1 MTRPITRWAQVA
13 TAIIGIGVAG
23 CGKSAVK
30 EEAKVAESDES
41 AAPENSAPA
50 RPAAAPALTP
60 APAPAA
66 AAAKAPAKS
75 GAEELLSMGSGSPAA
90 PAAAQNAQPGNAQG
104 GGGQT
109 QMPANYPRPGAV
121 ATGTAPGVAAAAG
134 GAANAGTGANGMP
147 ANYPQS
153 SGPGGGPG
161 QGGGGGGQTQM
172 PANYPQPGQNS
183 GPGGPGG
190 GGSNGEPG
198 MAGGPGQ
205 GAARGMAGMMGG
217 NGGGGAINN
226 TVSDFTTGIK
236 GAESFLSAVQAKDSK
251 RLAEAVA
258 LHARLESSNA
268 HKLMFEHVLDE
279 AATADDLDKLARDF
293 AGMQLVELGT
303 RKGSGEQHI
312 IVGKE
317 DETQTTTRVLIVRKE
332 KKGWK
337 VQDYGGQRIIKIPV
351 MRGQNQRGRGFGGG
365 GVGAGGGGG
374 AAGVN

>member
-104 GGGQT
+104 GG
-109 QMPANYPRPGAV
+109 
-121 ATGTAPGVAAAAG
+121 
-134 GAANAGTGANGMP
+134 
-147 ANYPQS
+147 S
-153 SGPGGGPG
+153 
-161 QGGGGGGQTQM
+161 GGGQTQM